1 MDNMKLRKFIKTTIR
16 EFINEN
22 KLNESMERKAYNKI
36 QLLCELKM
44 MESGWSAWTED
55 SYTSTMLGLDD
66 SEIVE
71 FMNKYDSEI
80 EEIQYEVNKFYEE
93 KVRG

>member
-22 KLNESMERKAYNKI
+22 KLNESMERKVYNKI

-55 SYTSTMLGLDD
+55 SYASTMLGLD
-66 SEIVE
+66 
-71 FMNKYDSEI
+71 DSEI